1 MNNLERASVMR
12 ILVMLHPTNKR
23 GTKTAY
29 TKLRK
34 FLIADGYLMLQPE
47 LFMRIGTNRK
57 GIEKHLRRIQEF
69 NPGTGVVRIL
79 KLTEKQF
86 KSIIYLTGE
95 EDYQEKNV
103 GNKCCIIV

>member
-1 MNNLERASVMR
+1 MR
-12 ILVMLHPTNKR
+12 ILVMLNPTNKR

-34 FLIADGYLMLQPE
+34 FLTSDGYLMLQPK

-57 GIEKHLRRIQEF
+57 GIEKHLRRIQDY

-79 KLTEKQF
+79 KLTEKQY
-86 KSIIYLTGE
+86 KSIIYLTGGD
-95 EDYQEKNV
+95 DYQEKIV
-103 GNKCCIIV
+103 GSNCCIIL

>member
-1 MNNLERASVMR
+1 
-12 ILVMLHPTNKR
+12 MLHLTNKR

-34 FLIADGYLMLQPE
+34 FLLADGYLMLEPE

-69 NPGTGVVRIL
+69 NPGTGAINIL

-86 KSIIYLTGE
+86 KSIIYLTGK
-95 EDYQEKNV
+95 EDYQKILSVINV
-103 GNKCCIIV
+103 ALYHKKASAS